1 MKKEFRAH
9 PLMLVSLIKPFLFV
23 LVLPVLKGVIQYIIK
38 RRVTGVLT
46 LELIGFMAIT
56 LIGALRCRSFRLIC
70 GKNGVTIKMGV
81 LFKSS
86 AFISVNKLS
95 SVQTV
100 QNPIDAVF
108 RAVSYRINTEAGPK
122 GKADFDFKL
131 STKDSATHSAPDAS
145 MRAFHLRRVLTSAA
159 KITHSATTTARA
171 IHSVRGVSANF
182 LNMRNASFFS
192 RIIKPARFTHAGN
205 GAEAMHLCFSASLR

>member
-23 LVLPVLKGVIQYIIK
+23 LVLPVLKGLIQYIIK

-56 LIGALRCRSFRLIC
+56 LIGALRCRSFHLIC

-86 AFISVNKLS
+86 AF
-95 SVQTV
+95 
-100 QNPIDAVF
+100 
-108 RAVSYRINTEAGPK
+108 R
-122 GKADFDFKL
+122 
-131 STKDSATHSAPDAS
+131 
-145 MRAFHLRRVLTSAA
+145 
-159 KITHSATTTARA
+159 KIMSG
-171 IHSVRGVSANF
+171 I
-182 LNMRNASFFS
+182 
-192 RIIKPARFTHAGN
+192 
-205 GAEAMHLCFSASLR
+205 